1 MLANYLRI
9 AFRNFRQN
17 PVYALINIFS
27 LAIGLA
33 ACITIFL
40 FISDERS
47 FDAWHSKKESIFR
60 LNEVQNWTGT
70 KRQLVALSGGPFG
83 PVMITEFP
91 EIARYTRFWGGAKR
105 VIKLGEKQILVDQV
119 ATVDSTFLSMFD
131 FELLH
136 GDRAT
141 VLDEPNTMV
150 LTEETARKFFA
161 DVESAVGQTVT
172 KRDREFKITGI
183 LKDIPENSH
192 LQFDAL
198 ESFETYVRVDSTI
211 NTDWNGNYLV
221 TYFQLVPNADY
232 RKLESKFA
240 EWFIRWTGQPD
251 VNEKTS
257 LYLQPFTEVHLNSSD
272 VEHDYQNYRKFNGR
286 YLDIFT
292 LSGLFI
298 LLIAS
303 VNFMNLT
310 TARASH
316 RWKEI
321 GVRTSVGA
329 RKQQLFGQ
337 FILESLLLAFL
348 ALALGLLIDFLLLP
362 LLNQWIGR
370 QLTLSPI
377 LTDPVGV
384 GFLLAITAGLG
395 VLTGIYPSLY
405 MTSVNAARVLKGGTS
420 SGRKSVFQSGLV
432 IVQFGL
438 AVGMMVSTGVVVQQL
453 YFMRNKDVGFTTERM
468 LLVELDRESNQKYQV
483 MKDELLQNAH
493 VLGVTASGQRLGN
506 NFHQW
511 GFKVKMD
518 TGVIEM
524 ATSNV
529 NVDPDYLTVYG
540 MKLVEGRNFSMDNPV
555 DDGRSFIINESLVK
569 HLQLKNPIGAQVG
582 HGWFHN
588 DSLGTVIGVVSDFN
602 FNSLHHTVNTLS
614 IVSHRDWGHEEMTI
628 KLDGAN
634 TEEALASVK
643 AVWDKHVTGFPFTY
657 TFLDQHM
664 DELYRTERQMGTVTS
679 IMAVLAILIS
689 AMGLFGL
696 AMITT
701 ERRIK
706 EVGIRKALGAT
717 EWEITLLISSQ
728 FARLIG
734 FGFLI
739 VTPIVYY
746 LLSEW
751 LNTFAFRVNLNPL
764 LFLGVGLVALS
775 IGMLTISYHTLSS
788 ARANPVKALRYE

>member
-1 MLANYLRI
+1 MVLNYLRI
-9 AFRNFRQN
+9 AFRNIRQN
-17 PVYALINIFS
+17 PVYALINILS

-33 ACITIFL
+33 ACITIYL

-47 FDAWHSKKESIFR
+47 FDAWHSKKESIYR

-70 KRQLVALSGGPFG
+70 KRQLVALTGGPFG
-83 PVMITEFP
+83 PVMINEFP
-91 EIARYTRFWGGAKR
+91 EIARYTRFWGGSKR
-105 VIKLGEKQILVDQV
+105 VVKLEDKQILVDQIV
-119 ATVDSTFLSMFD
+119 TVDSTFLSMFD

-136 GDRAT
+136 GNRAT
-141 VLDEPNTMV
+141 VLDEPNSMV
-150 LTEETARKFFA
+150 LTEETARKFFD
-161 DVESAVGQTVT
+161 DVEAAVGKTVT

-183 LKDIPENSH
+183 LKDVPENSH

-198 ESFETYVRVDSTI
+198 ESFETYVRVDSSI
-211 NTDWNGNYLV
+211 NRDWNGNYLV
-221 TYFQLVPNADY
+221 TYIQLAPNADY
-232 RKLESKFA
+232 KKLESKFD
-240 EWFIRWTGQPD
+240 EWFARWTGQPD
-251 VNEKTS
+251 INEKTS

-272 VEHDYQNYRKFNGR
+272 VEHDYQNYRKFNGQ

-329 RKQQLFGQ
+329 RKQQLFVQ

-348 ALALGLLIDFLLLP
+348 SLALGLLINFLLLP

-370 QLTLSPI
+370 QLTLTPI
-377 LTDPVGV
+377 LTAPLGVGV
-384 GFLLAITAGLG
+384 LLVMTAGLG
-395 VLTGIYPSLY
+395 ILTGIYPSFY
-405 MTSVNAARVLKGGTS
+405 ITSVNAARVLKGGAS
-420 SGRKSVFQSGLV
+420 GGRKSVFQSGLV
-432 IVQFGL
+432 VVQFGL

-453 YFMRNKDVGFTTERM
+453 FFMKNKDVGFTTERM
-468 LLVELDRESNQKYQV
+468 LLVELDRSANQKYQV
-483 MKDELLQNAH
+483 MKNELLQNAH
-493 VLGVTASGQRLGN
+493 ILGVTASGQRLGN

-511 GFKVKMD
+511 GFKVKAD
-518 TGVIEM
+518 TGVIQM

-529 NVDPDYLTVYG
+529 NVDPDYLSVYG
-540 MKLVEGRNFSMDNPV
+540 MKLVDGRNFSVDNPA
-555 DDGRSFIINESLVK
+555 DDGSSFIVNESLVK
-569 HLQLKNPIGAQVG
+569 HLQLNNPIGTRVG
-582 HGWFHN
+582 HGWYQD
-588 DSLGTVIGVVSDFN
+588 DSLGTIIGVVSDFN

-614 IVSHRDWGHEEMTI
+614 IVSHRDWDHEEMTI

-634 TEEALASVK
+634 TEETLAAVK
-643 AVWDKHVTGFPFTY
+643 AVWDKHVTAFPFTY
-657 TFLDQHM
+657 TFLDQHL
-664 DELYRTERQMGTVTS
+664 DDLYRTERQMGTVTS

-717 EWEITLLISSQ
+717 EYEITLLISSQ

-734 FGFLI
+734 IGFVL

-751 LNTFAFRVNLNPL
+751 LNTFAFRIGLSPL
-764 LFLGVGLVALS
+764 LFLAVGLAALA
-775 IGMLTISYHTLSS
+775 IGMLTISYHTLRS
-788 ARANPVKALRYE
+788 ARANPVTALRYE

>member
-438 AVGMMVSTGVVVQQL
+438 AAGMMVSTGVVVQQL

-717 EWEITLLISSQ
+717 EWEVTLLISSQ